1 MNKLIDVHIE
11 PTELTHYD
19 LPFDS
24 KTFVKWLSRV
34 GKKDLRLLETALEAA
49 DHIEETG
56 YYELPTQFT
65 ITGRPEIFW
74 GEGE

>member
-11 PTELTHYD
+11 PTELTRYD

-34 GKKDLRLLETALEAA
+34 GKKDLKLLETALEAA
-49 DHIEETG
+49 DYIEENG

-65 ITGRPEIFW
+65 TTGRPEIFW